1 MNARCTA
8 SLFCLLA
15 ASVSRA
21 DIIISQYYAGAIG
34 ADKWIELYN
43 AGTTDVDL
51 AADSFQLGLWL
62 NNNREAWKA
71 GTAPIRTMS
80 LSGTIPAGNTYL
92 LSYNTSSAPSYAQPA
107 NATSTT
113 VINFNGDDTIALYKQ
128 PTYAF
133 ANVVDAFGNTST
145 TTAPFANRSFVRNA
159 GVTTGVNTDFNAA
172 DWTEYTLAEV
182 DNALPGTTERIGFH
196 ATAAAAPEPATAG
209 LLVLGLLTV
218 RRFRRR

>member
-1 MNARCTA
+1 MNARCIA
-8 SLFCLLA
+8 SLICLLA

-80 LSGTIPAGNTYL
+80 LSGTITAGTTYL

-113 VINFNGDDTIALYKQ
+113 VINFNGDDSIVLYKQ

-133 ANVVDAFGNTST
+133 ANIVDAFGNTST
-145 TTAPFANRSFVRNA
+145 VITPFATRSFVRNA

-182 DNALPGTTERIGFH
+182 DNALPSTPERLGFH
-196 ATAAAAPEPATAG
+196 AAAAAVPEPASAG
-209 LLVLGLLTV
+209 LFVLGLLTV